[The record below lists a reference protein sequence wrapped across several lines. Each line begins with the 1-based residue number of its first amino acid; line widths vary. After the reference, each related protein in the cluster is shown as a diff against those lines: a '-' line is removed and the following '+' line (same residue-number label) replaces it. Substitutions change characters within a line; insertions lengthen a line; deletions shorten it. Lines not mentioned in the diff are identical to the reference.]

1 VSNDL
6 SHDPHLRAALRHAPD
21 HALVPPADV
30 SQTILNA
37 ARQVHR
43 PARPAA
49 TPAPAVRITAAR
61 PRALAWLYQWFASPR
76 LAGGLATGLVAALGL
91 GLWIDL
97 GREPVIERAPE
108 PSPQVLRSRDVTP
121 PAPATEPSG
130 AGANTVRDAQ
140 PAAPSTARPDAPRAK
155 QAERAAEA
163 RLERR
168 TDTPAST
175 ARERRE
181 DSVARAVP
189 ELAKS
194 APPPAAPPA
203 PAAEPAPAAAEPAAA
218 QAAAA
223 PAVLDAQ
230 QRDAAAKSDTRMSSA
245 AGRAAAV
252 AGARASASESGSA
265 ADMVA
270 AESPASTLL
279 RRARSE
285 RAANSARWS
294 WMPPGSPLMG
304 MFDDAGQ
311 AWLARVAQTTRGRWT
326 ETTDRAGPGDAVEAR
341 WWRDDWPQATLR
353 IEPDGV
359 RWIEHSGRIRYAPLD
374 AATLQRLRSL

>member
-1 VSNDL
+1 
-6 SHDPHLRAALRHAPD
+6 
-21 HALVPPADV
+21 
-30 SQTILNA
+30 
-37 ARQVHR
+37 
-43 PARPAA
+43 
-49 TPAPAVRITAAR
+49 
-61 PRALAWLYQWFASPR
+61 
-76 LAGGLATGLVAALGL
+76 
-91 GLWIDL
+91 
-97 GREPVIERAPE
+97 
-108 PSPQVLRSRDVTP
+108 VTP